1 VRDGPERVQER
12 QLIDQ
17 VLRGDPAAQRAFY
30 DAHVGRIF
38 GLAYRMTGNEAA
50 ARDCTQLTF
59 IRLFAKLGSFR
70 GEAALSTWV
79 HAVAVSVILQWRRK
93 TKPHREREIDIDAAD
108 DVAAA
113 GRSAIEQL
121 LDETVR
127 LAIDTLAA
135 RYRTVVVMHDIEGY
149 THDEIGAALGITVAA
164 SKVRLSRARK
174 KLKSVLADCSGGLAY
189 GQ

>member
-1 VRDGPERVQER
+1 MRDGTERVQER

-30 DAHVGRIF
+30 DAHVSRIF

-93 TKPHREREIDIDAAD
+93 TKAHREREIDIEAAD
-108 DVAAA
+108 DVTA
-113 GRSAIEQL
+113 GRSAIEQVF
-121 LDETVR
+121 DETVR
-127 LAIDTLAA
+127 LAIDALAA

-174 KLKSVLADCSGGLAY
+174 KLKSVLADYSGDLAY